1 MLVAGII
8 NIAVDMKDDRQYCIL
23 FLKDKRFCPFEN
35 KYVCPETDK
44 IPEMLIKW
52 AFPGVFYAVWL

>member
-35 KYVCPETDK
+35 KYVCPET
-44 IPEMLIKW
+44 
-52 AFPGVFYAVWL
+52 